1 MKPNPDDRRDN
12 VEKIQCNI
20 NHTLQNIRLTNDM
33 IEKVDNPNEIKKLEE
48 KNKKRE
54 ESFNNMHSEIKE
66 EANVNKNEFK

>member
-1 MKPNPDDRRDN
+1 
-12 VEKIQCNI
+12 
-20 NHTLQNIRLTNDM
+20 M

-54 ESFNNMHSEIKE
+54 ESFNNMRSKIKE

>member
-33 IEKVDNPNEIKKLEE
+33 IEKVDNPNERKKLEE
-48 KNKKRE
+48 KNKRRE
-54 ESFNNMHSEIKE
+54 ESLNNMRSEIKE
-66 EANVNKNEFK
+66 EANLNKNEFK

>member
-33 IEKVDNPNEIKKLEE
+33 IEKVDNPNERKKLEE
-48 KNKKRE
+48 KNKRRE
-54 ESFNNMHSEIKE
+54 ESLNNMRSEIKE